1 MNRHSTQYQPT
12 NPFQVQSDVYRYG
25 FNGKEEVSELNEAA
39 SDFGARILNHLL
51 GRWFTIDSHYYN
63 YRNISPFV
71 FGINNPNAF
80 IDTDGYDVVVAF
92 TGGPTGGGKPVKPSD
107 AGSTGDIMVAA
118 QANALAKDVEFSGLI
133 VAPGWTA
140 SSAVQTAYDFIKSN
154 YSNGEKLVIYAY
166 SYGVDPAVDLCERL
180 KSDGIIVDLLIT
192 VDGSDG
198 PLQNSTVNTSIP
210 DNVSR
215 NVNWYQT
222 NNSGLSSS
230 SWSTNSTSSGS
241 SDSSSGSSSESGSS
255 NFPGSSGG
263 PNTAQDAKKTLITNI
278 DLTSDFVNHAN
289 IPNWARSTNV
299 RLIQNIIGTGIKGNS
314 NLPKVIEP
322 LDLKYKVKPE
332 VQDNTAVGTGQ
343 GF

>member
-1 MNRHSTQYQPT
+1 MIKLDCFGLFLFPSKDS
-12 NPFQVQSDVYRYG
+12 VQRYG
-25 FNGKEEVSELNEAA
+25 FNGMEGDDELISSA
-39 SDFGARILNHLL
+39 SDFGARILNRSL
-51 GRWFTIDSHYYN
+51 GRWFTTDCHYYN
-63 YRNISPFV
+63 YYSTSPFV

-80 IDTDGYDVVVAF
+80 IDADGYDVVVAF
-92 TGGPTGGGKPVKPSD
+92 TGGPTGGGKPVEPVN
-107 AGSTGDIMVAA
+107 AGSTGDIMVSA

-133 VAPGWTA
+133 VAPGATA
-140 SSAVQTAYDFIKSN
+140 ESAVQTAYEFIKANHST
-154 YSNGEKLVIYAY
+154 GEKLLIYAY

-198 PLQNSTVNTSIP
+198 PFQNYTVNTSIP

-230 SWSTNSTSSGS
+230 SWSTNSTSSGG
-241 SDSSSGSSSESGSS
+241 SDSSSGSSSHSGSL

-263 PNTAQDAKKTLITNI
+263 PNTAQDAQKTVLDNV
-278 DLTSDFVNHAN
+278 DLTSPLVNHAN
-289 IPNWARSTNV
+289 IPTWTRSTNIQ
-299 RLIQNIIGTGIKGNS
+299 LIQSIIGTGIKGNS
-314 NLPKVIEP
+314 NPPKALEP
-322 LDLKYKVKPE
+322 LDLNFKPTPA
-332 VQDNTAVGTGQ
+332 VQDNTAVGSGQ